1 MIYNNENDII
11 EEVKTLVD
19 KAEEFKADIDAYCD
33 FMKQMFLKGSTE
45 NQSVDECKTLFFPIN
60 L

>member
-19 KAEEFKADIDAYCD
+19 KAEEFKADIDAYCN

-45 NQSVDECKTLFFPIN
+45 N
-60 L
+60 